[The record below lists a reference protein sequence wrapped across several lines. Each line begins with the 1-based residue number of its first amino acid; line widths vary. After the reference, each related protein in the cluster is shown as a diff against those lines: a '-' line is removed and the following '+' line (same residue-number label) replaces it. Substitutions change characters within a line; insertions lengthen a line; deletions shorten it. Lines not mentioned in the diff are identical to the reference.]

1 MNKTGLKAVLA
12 LVAGL
17 LLSGGVAAQNDP
29 KAAAA
34 AAKEAAAKA
43 KAAAKEAAVEKA
55 KADAK
60 KETAEKA
67 EAIDKKVEKA
77 KVANANANEAAMKAE
92 DEANAKIWGQIE
104 RLDQIATATSNK
116 ELADVVTRLKD
127 KATKRHDAM
136 AAPAKK

>member
-17 LLSGGVAAQNDP
+17 LVVPAYAQNDP

-34 AAKEAAAKA
+34 AAKAAAAKA
-43 KAAAKEAAVEKA
+43 KADAKEAAIAKA
-55 KADAK
+55 KDEAK
-60 KETAEKA
+60 KETEAKA
-67 EAIDKKVEKA
+67 EVVEKKVEKMKAASATAAGDA
-77 KVANANANEAAMKAE
+77 KKAE

-104 RLDQIATATSNK
+104 RLEQIATATNNK

-136 AAPAKK
+136 MAPAKK